1 MTLLLNGQPV
11 DVSYDPSEGPSIR
24 FRGEIP
30 ACQDCGETLRQSEL
44 WARPDGSEYLLC
56 PCGARIEVA

>member
-30 ACQDCGETLRQSEL
+30 ACQDCGDSLAESSL
-44 WARPDGSEYLLC
+44 WGHSDGSEYLLC
-56 PCGARIEVA
+56 SCGARIEVA